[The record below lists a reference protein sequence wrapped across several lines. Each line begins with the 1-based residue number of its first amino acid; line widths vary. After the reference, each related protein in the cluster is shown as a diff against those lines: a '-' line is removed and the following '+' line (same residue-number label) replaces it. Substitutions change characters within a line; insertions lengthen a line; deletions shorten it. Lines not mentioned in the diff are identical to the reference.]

1 MEKNISKILTRTSL
15 IILAITISGLLNICL
30 FVLSAKAAPMPEP
43 AVNFATGNGDTCAAE
58 PMPEPTQTINRPSA
72 PMPECCLT
80 QSHNFE
86 AVVNTANDKTA
97 PTFANAAIFISEIA
111 NPENNFSFNT
121 SRNIYP
127 PPAALALSS
136 TIIRE

>member
-30 FVLSAKAAPMPEP
+30 FVLSAKAASMPEP
-43 AVNFATGNGDTCAAE
+43 MVNFATGNGDTCAAE
-58 PMPEPTQTINRPSA
+58 PEPLPIENFNRPAA

-80 QSHNFE
+80 QSRNFN
-86 AVVNTANDKTA
+86 ALVKTANDKTA
-97 PTFANAAIFISEIA
+97 PAFANATIFISEIA
-111 NPENNFSFNT
+111 NPKNNFASNT
-121 SRNIYP
+121 SQNIYP
-127 PPAALALSS
+127 PPAALALIT